1 MITKGEWSSDY
12 GDYSIFCETGA
23 EIARVVPGAHD
34 DGSVIS
40 DREMEAN
47 LELLAAAPALL
58 EALRGLVARVRVYE
72 EWASRELMA
81 DPKFNPRPCHKSI
94 LESIREHGALDDA
107 DAAIAK
113 AEGKPD
119 AIAFGKPIA

>member
-47 LELLAAAPALL
+47 LELLAAAPELL
-58 EALRGLVARVRVYE
+58 EALKILRAQIGDYRDGQGA
-72 EWASRELMA
+72 AKFHACNIA
-81 DPKFNPRPCHKSI
+81 DT
-94 LESIREHGALDDA
+94 
-107 DAAIAK
+107 AISK
-113 AEGKPD
+113 AEGRPIHCPKCAAERGI
-119 AIAFGKPIA
+119 AIPRHCPHAAKT